1 MSSHP
6 SEVSFSPDTTFQL
19 VSGACN
25 EVELAFTPLSVGNK
39 QIFIFPDYFQDFIER
54 ASRDLGSPVRPT
66 LSWRDYG
73 ASG

>member
-1 MSSHP
+1 VQA
-6 SEVSFSPDTTFQL
+6 E
-19 VSGACN
+19 A
-25 EVELAFTPLSVGNK
+25 SVPCEGNK